1 MKQKDNII
9 SSGIY
14 RFAISEDLN
23 NIGKIKLREKSILM
37 TVGIGKQGRKKRKI
51 GKNKKERVKLRYE
64 VD

>member
-1 MKQKDNII
+1 MKQKQETI

-14 RFAISEDLN
+14 RFAISEELN

-37 TVGIGKQGRKKRKI
+37 TVGIESHGKKRKRMSN
-51 GKNKKERVKLRYE
+51 NKKRRVQIQYE